1 MFLYIA
7 IMAPVF
13 LFSLYT
19 SWRVKSRYKELVKQY
34 HPDTNGGDKE
44 AEEKI
49 KEINEAY
56 QIIMEMLAP

>member
-1 MFLYIA
+1 M
-7 IMAPVF
+7 
-13 LFSLYT
+13 
-19 SWRVKSRYKELVKQY
+19 KGRYKELVKRH

-56 QIIMEMLAP
+56 QIILEMLAA